1 MNYSL
6 MIISLMYVVTQRNMK
21 CRIYED
27 DYETTVYDFNNN
39 IRRKENATDVE
50 TFYSHIDE

>member
-1 MNYSL
+1 
-6 MIISLMYVVTQRNMK
+6 MK

-39 IRRKENATDVE
+39 IRRREELTKVTIH
-50 TFYSHIDE
+50 YSHVDE

>member
-1 MNYSL
+1 
-6 MIISLMYVVTQRNMK
+6 MK

-39 IRRKENATDVE
+39 IRRREEFSDIEIIYA
-50 TFYSHIDE
+50 HIDE

>member
-1 MNYSL
+1 M

-27 DYETTVYDFNNN
+27 DYETTVYDFSNN
-39 IRRKENATDVE
+39 IRRREESTKVE